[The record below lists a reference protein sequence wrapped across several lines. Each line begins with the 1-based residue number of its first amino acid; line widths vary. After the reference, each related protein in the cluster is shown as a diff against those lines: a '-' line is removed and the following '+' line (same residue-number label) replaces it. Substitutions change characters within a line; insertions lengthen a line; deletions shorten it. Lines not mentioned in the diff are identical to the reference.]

1 MGVPE
6 DWYGT
11 NGGGGVIHPSLK
23 TTFSARLSHAMEESS
38 LSQAALE
45 RKAGIH
51 QSSVSRYLSKGR
63 LPGAEELRAIS
74 LALGVS
80 ADYLLGLREGA
91 IASPEPSTTKVN
103 QLTLYL
109 LRGFRVRESA
119 ALVGRSE
126 VWGFQ
131 KLAQLRGH
139 FGVETNMQLFYQLGR
154 LSVIE
159 CKEKP
164 VA

>member
-1 MGVPE
+1 M
-6 DWYGT
+6 
-11 NGGGGVIHPSLK
+11 IHSPLK
-23 TTFSARLSHAMEESS
+23 ATFSNRLEHAMADVG

-45 RKAGIH
+45 RRAGIH

-63 LPGAEELRAIS
+63 LPGSEELRAIS

-91 IASPEPSTTKVN
+91 ISGPGLSTTKVN
-103 QLTLYL
+103 RLTLYL
-109 LRGFRVRESA
+109 LRGFRVKESA

-126 VWGFQ
+126 VWGVQ
-131 KLAQLRGH
+131 RLAELRER

-159 CKEKP
+159 C
-164 VA
+164 

>member
-1 MGVPE
+1 M
-6 DWYGT
+6 
-11 NGGGGVIHPSLK
+11 IQSSLK
-23 TTFSARLSHAMEESS
+23 ATFSTRLSHAMKESG

-63 LPGAEELRAIS
+63 LPGSEELRAIS

-80 ADYLLGLREGA
+80 SDYLLGLREGA
-91 IASPEPSTTKVN
+91 IASPGPSDPRFN
-103 QLTLYL
+103 RMSSYL
-109 LRGFRVRESA
+109 LRGFRVKKSA
-119 ALVGRSE
+119 ALVRRSE

-131 KLAQLRGH
+131 KLAQLRER

-159 CKEKP
+159 CKEDE
-164 VA
+164 AA

>member
-1 MGVPE
+1 M
-6 DWYGT
+6 
-11 NGGGGVIHPSLK
+11 IQSSLK
-23 TTFSARLSHAMEESS
+23 TTFSTRLSHAMKEAG

-63 LPGAEELRAIS
+63 LPGSEELRAIS

-80 ADYLLGLREGA
+80 ADYLPGLREGA
-91 IASPEPSTTKVN
+91 ISNSGPSDPRVD
-103 QLTLYL
+103 LMISYL
-109 LRGFRVRESA
+109 LRGFRVREA
-119 ALVGRSE
+119 AMAVGRSE
-126 VWGFQ
+126 VWGFK
-131 KLAQLRGH
+131 KLSQLRGH

-159 CKEKP
+159 CKEDE
-164 VA
+164 AA